1 MESQQTSQVLT
12 LRARSV
18 PLLALCKGKAPSPAP
33 ASGVSSSRYALE
45 GGDGTAF
52 ANARLRLTL

>member
-45 GGDGTAF
+45 A
-52 ANARLRLTL
+52 AMVRRSPMRV

>member
-18 PLLALCKGKAPSPAP
+18 PLLALCKGKAPSPA
-33 ASGVSSSRYALE
+33 SGVSSSRYALE
-45 GGDGTAF
+45 A
-52 ANARLRLTL
+52 AMVRRSPMRV